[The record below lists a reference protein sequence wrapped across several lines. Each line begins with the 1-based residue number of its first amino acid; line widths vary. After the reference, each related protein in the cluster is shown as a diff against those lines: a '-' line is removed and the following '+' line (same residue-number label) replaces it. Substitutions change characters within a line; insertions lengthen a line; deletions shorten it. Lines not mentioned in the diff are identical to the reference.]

1 MPKVK
6 IENGARKAKKNTWIP
21 VNDGEKIPLQDREDY
36 ITKVLNNVKT
46 EEELNNLLTL
56 QELTEI
62 EAEERA
68 ENNVLSNFNNQ
79 TKSFKDISKDVYQYL
94 IKNSDVKAIEIANH
108 LGIPR
113 ELVNHVLYKKTDY
126 GLRGFV
132 QKNKYNEWSIKYE

>member
-21 VNDGEKIPLQDREDY
+21 VNDGEKIPLLGREDY

-46 EEELNNLLTL
+46 EEDLDNLLTL

-62 EAEERA
+62 E
-68 ENNVLSNFNNQ
+68 
-79 TKSFKDISKDVYQYL
+79 DVYQYL